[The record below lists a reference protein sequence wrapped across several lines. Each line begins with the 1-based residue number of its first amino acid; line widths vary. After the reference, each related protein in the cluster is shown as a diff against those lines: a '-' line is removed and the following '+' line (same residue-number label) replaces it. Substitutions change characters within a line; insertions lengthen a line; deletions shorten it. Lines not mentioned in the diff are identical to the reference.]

1 MARRRRKRKAYGDD
15 ARSPA
20 EKANDAYRRATVHL
34 EEAVYHAQKGN
45 CDEAVKRLSEGSR
58 QLGAGQA
65 FDWKMGQE
73 SDMGSFR
80 TKAEYEVRKRCL
92 R

>member
-1 MARRRRKRKAYGDD
+1 MARRRKRKAYGDD

-45 CDEAVKRLSEGSR
+45 CDEAVNRLSEGSR

-65 FDWKMGQE
+65 FDYKMGQE

-80 TKAEYEVRKRCL
+80 DKAVHEVRKRCL